1 MFSYSPGDPAHRLP
15 DGKTTLIITGIR
27 TDVTTA
33 MRMSMVRY
41 WEMSGKCLVNIGI
54 ATRTALLF
62 FALRSGSDCS
72 EIDHADG
79 SRKAEKAISGD
90 SGRIAHVA
98 AKTAL
103 NRFLKLLLPC

>member
-1 MFSYSPGDPAHRLP
+1 ML
-15 DGKTTLIITGIR
+15 
-27 TDVTTA
+27 
-33 MRMSMVRY
+33 
-41 WEMSGKCLVNIGI
+41 GKCWEIVGI
-54 ATRTALLF
+54 ATRTTLLF

-98 AKTAL
+98 TKTAL
-103 NRFLKLLLPC
+103 NQF